1 MVNVMM
7 LAAMTVFVSPTG
19 DDANPGTAERPFAT
33 AVRARDF
40 LRSVKDRG
48 KAEVV
53 FRTGVYKVRETLALD
68 GRDNGTTWRGE
79 DGAIFDGGFA
89 VKGLRRVDASDVF
102 AIQQLSPVA
111 VSNVLVADV
120 KAAGYRTWER
130 QCRYGGAVVTARSP
144 GGPLIARSTPCTDKD
159 TILERMTDL
168 WCNGGPMELAREPDT
183 KFLKLS
189 GIDNGEVSF
198 VTDCGMRARLARERE
213 LMVCGLWHWNYLD
226 ETAAVQSMTSGGKVV
241 MDDCIFA
248 LNGHYKTMNA
258 NQPYFFV
265 NALCALDQPGEW
277 FLDRTDGKL
286 YLIPLKLK
294 KGPNNRFPEQHFV
307 LSEFADDFVTISNGV
322 DIAFENLTFE
332 HGKRHGVVANE
343 SRSIAVRGCRVERL
357 GGRAV
362 VFDRVWKASIEDCVV
377 RYLGTAGVQL
387 VSGDRVTLESGE
399 SVVRGNEIS
408 FTSQRRRTYS
418 PALDLDGV
426 GTLVEKNYFHDL
438 RSSAINMR
446 GNDQMIYGNYIE
458 RAVLES
464 DDQGALDTYGYVSF
478 QGNRIVGNVW
488 KDIGGNTH
496 DGYIAGQAGV
506 RLDDVISGVYIAS
519 NVFINAAK
527 GNFGALH
534 MNGGRANVIE
544 DNVFVGCRSRR
555 DAAITVGVNTQWA
568 WNHRLSQKQWQST
581 PLWHEDMFSE
591 AYRKYPMMRESDLVT
606 VFKDDNVV
614 RRNYVTGCRDVV
626 QRSHYNPNGYYYEY
640 FGGEDGMN
648 VHRENPRVEIRFLG
662 KDGSVEAAVRY
673 DRKNGAKVRILK

>member
-1 MVNVMM
+1 MVNVVLV
-7 LAAMTVFVSPTG
+7 LAAMTVFVSPEG

-40 LRSVKDRG
+40 LRSAKDRG

-53 FRTGVYKVRETLALD
+53 FRRGVYKVCETLSLD
-68 GRDNGTTWRGE
+68 NRDSGTTWRGE
-79 DGAIFDGGFA
+79 DGTVFDGGFE
-89 VKGLRRVDASDVF
+89 VRDLRKVDATDSF
-102 AIQQLSPVA
+102 AIQQLAQTA

-120 KAAGYRTWER
+120 KAAGYRAWER
-130 QCRYGGAVVTARSP
+130 QCRYGGAVKSS
-144 GGPLIARSTPCTDKD
+144 GMSGARSTRCTKKG
-159 TILERMTDL
+159 TTLELMTDL

-183 KFLKLS
+183 KFLKLT

-198 VTDCGMRARLARERE
+198 VTDCAMREKLSRERE
-213 LMVCGLWHWNYLD
+213 LMVCGFWHWNYLD
-226 ETAAVQSMTSGGKVV
+226 ETAAVHSMSRDGKVV
-241 MDDCIFA
+241 MDDCIFT
-248 LNGHYKTMNA
+248 LNGHYKTMRA
-258 NQPYFFV
+258 KQPYFFV

-277 FLDRTDGKL
+277 FLDRADGKL

-294 KGPNNRFPEQHFV
+294 KGPDNKFPEQHFV

-332 HGKRHGVVANE
+332 HGKRHGVVASD
-343 SRSIAVRGCRVERL
+343 SRSIVVRKCRIERL

-362 VFDRVWKASIEDCVV
+362 VFDRVWEARVEDCVV
-377 RYLGTAGVQL
+377 KYMGTAGVQL
-387 VSGDRVTLESGE
+387 VSGDRVTLKSGE
-399 SVVRGNEIS
+399 SVVCGNEIS
-408 FTSQRRRTYS
+408 FASQRRRTYS

-446 GNDQMIYGNYIE
+446 GNDQMIYNNYIE

-544 DNVFVGCRSRR
+544 DNVFFNCRSKR
-555 DAAITVGVNTQWA
+555 DAAITIGGNTQWA

-591 AYRKYPMMRESDLVT
+591 AYKKYPMMRESDLVT

-614 RRNYVTGCRDVV
+614 RHNYVTGCRDVV

-640 FGGEDGMN
+640 FGGEDGQN
-648 VHRENPRVEIRFLG
+648 VHRENPRVEMRLLS
-662 KDGSVEAAVRY
+662 KDGTVEAAVRY